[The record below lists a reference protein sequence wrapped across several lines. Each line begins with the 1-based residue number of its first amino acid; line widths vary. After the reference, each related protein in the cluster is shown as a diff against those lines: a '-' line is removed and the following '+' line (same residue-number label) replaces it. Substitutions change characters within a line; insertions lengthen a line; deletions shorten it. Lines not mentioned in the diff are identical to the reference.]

1 MTRYERR
8 VLAVDSDGR
17 VDVQGRILA
26 VLDSPKGGKR
36 QITALVEVAEEP
48 SASTPSTFQG
58 TSEGV
63 DKATFFCNSEKSNG
77 EPCTRE
83 VDSPDETCW
92 QHTTK

>member
-26 VLDSPKGGKR
+26 VLDSPKGGER
-36 QITALVEVAEEP
+36 QITALVEVPETVVETTAP
-48 SASTPSTFQG
+48 ATFEDD
-58 TSEGV
+58 SEGV
-63 DKATFFCNSEKSNG
+63 EKTTFFCNEEKSNG

-83 VDSPDETCW
+83 VDGPNEACW
-92 QHTTK
+92 QHQ